1 MIHSIVFFYYF
12 LTPFTTSSILLYLKK
27 KKKKKKPLLRS
38 LQTHKEGQFSILA
51 QLNFGQACSSL
62 VFGKDELSI

>member
-12 LTPFTTSSILLYLKK
+12 LTPFTTSSILLYLK

>member
-12 LTPFTTSSILLYLKK
+12 LTPFTTSSIILYFK